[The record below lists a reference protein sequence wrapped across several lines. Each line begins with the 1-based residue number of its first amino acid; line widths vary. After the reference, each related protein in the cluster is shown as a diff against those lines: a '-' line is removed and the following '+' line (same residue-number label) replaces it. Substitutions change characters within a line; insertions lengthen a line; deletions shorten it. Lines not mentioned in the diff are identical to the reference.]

1 MPYGMYPFA
10 GMMGGVSPTN
20 QAMTGVKVNSW
31 LTPETINALRKD
43 GAQFT
48 LALSE
53 EDIARAQCNHRNQDG
68 TPSLNGN
75 DDGSCKCSICGYTF
89 NITDEYS
96 IEQVEAACKCVT
108 DILQT
113 IKVMYISM
121 TPEIG
126 RQVLPDHRI
135 YGQDPEAVQDCSSGL
150 QEVRERIRH
159 DAGVCHSLRSTCLQ
173 PFPTR
178 WLFWCTTVCRLWH
191 CTGYGPVSNVWPA
204 GNGTAAPGLWNATG
218 IWSVSRCSSRTEW
231 TTGSSSARSSATYG
245 IWNGYGN
252 SPAA

>member
-1 MPYGMYPFA
+1 MPYGGMYPFT

-20 QAMTGVKVNSW
+20 QAVAGVKVNSW
-31 LTPETINALRKD
+31 LTPETINSLRKD

-68 TPSLNGN
+68 TPSLNPN

-113 IKVMYISM
+113 TKVM
-121 TPEIG
+121 
-126 RQVLPDHRI
+126 
-135 YGQDPEAVQDCSSGL
+135 
-150 QEVRERIRH
+150 
-159 DAGVCHSLRSTCLQ
+159 
-173 PFPTR
+173 
-178 WLFWCTTVCRLWH
+178 
-191 CTGYGPVSNVWPA
+191 
-204 GNGTAAPGLWNATG
+204 
-218 IWSVSRCSSRTEW
+218 
-231 TTGSSSARSSATYG
+231 
-245 IWNGYGN
+245 
-252 SPAA
+252 